1 MTENCFY
8 SSSYHILPRGTWSV
22 DPVSWASPVTKR
34 EPGSLLGKEHVF
46 LICTKA
52 STGPAT
58 VCANVQS
65 MSKLFLEALHHWAV
79 PYAVSVWAPGASAV
93 LCIGLW
99 HCAITFRENASWLNG
114 MTVLY
119 FSYKHNLNFSLSLS
133 FLSSWEYKC
142 IQYASSAI

>member
-1 MTENCFY
+1 MRNYYNSCSNYCHWWLKTFY
-8 SSSYHILPRGTWSV
+8 SSRYQIPPRGTWNTA
-22 DPVSWASPVTKR
+22 PLSWANHVTKR

-79 PYAVSVWAPGASAV
+79 PYAVSAWAPGASAV

-99 HCAITFRENASWLNG
+99 HCAIISWEEASWLSG

-119 FSYKHNLNFSLSLS
+119 FSYKHSLNFFLSL
-133 FLSSWEYKC
+133 FFF
-142 IQYASSAI
+142 